1 MSDMVHYICNY
12 YIKGSPAE
20 IEIPTHWDLIGS
32 STTVLTPMSSPSS
45 ILPSPSS
52 YGTFIIYSHKQ
63 KNGAFL
69 KHVIISL
76 FYYFDTISSV

>member
-63 KNGAFL
+63 KTVRFWNML
-69 KHVIISL
+69 L
-76 FYYFDTISSV
+76 FRYFITLIQFRQY